1 METGRTIAFYG
12 VGQMGV
18 PMIARLAAAGHHVRA
33 WNRTFEK
40 AKAVAGG
47 NVVAVEDPRDA
58 AEGADIAISILT
70 DGPAVLA
77 LVEENGLA
85 EALPEGAAFVDMSSA
100 KPEEATRLASIL
112 ARGAVGFC
120 DAPVSGGPPGAE
132 AGTLA
137 IMAGCDEAVFEQVA
151 PVLCAMGRPVR
162 LGPVG
167 TGQLAKLA
175 NQLIVGAAIG
185 AVAEAILLVKEGGG
199 DTEAFRDALTGGY
212 ADSKVLQMHGARMAA
227 GDFEPRGPRC
237 PAQEGHG
244 QYPRRGRKARSRPA
258 DVENAGRALHAAM
271 HRARRR
277 RSRPLR
283 AVSRTARPE
292 RRQTMTAA
300 PRVTQAM
307 TT

>member
-1 METGRTIAFYG
+1 MQTGKTIAFYG
-12 VGQMGV
+12 VGLMGV
-18 PMIARLAAAGHHVRA
+18 PMIARLAAAGHRVRA

-40 AKAVAGG
+40 AKAIEGG
-47 NVVAVEDPRDA
+47 NVIAVEHARDA

-77 LVEENGLA
+77 LVEENNLA
-85 EALPEGAAFVDMSSA
+85 AALPEGAAFVDMSSA
-100 KPEEATRLASIL
+100 IL
-112 ARGAVGFC
+112 AEGGVGFC

-137 IMAGCDEAVFEQVA
+137 IMAGCEEAAFEQVA
-151 PVLCAMGRPVR
+151 PVLSAMGRPVR

-227 GDFEPRGPRC
+227 GDFEPRGR
-237 PAQEGHG
+237 A
-244 QYPRRGRKARSRPA
+244 
-258 DVENAGRALHAAM
+258 ALHRKDLGNILAEADKLGLDLPM
-271 HRARRR
+271 SKMLGERFTRLCTELGGADLDHCA
-277 RSRPLR
+277 LYLELLDLNG
-283 AVSRTARPE
+283 VSR
-292 RRQTMTAA
+292 
-300 PRVTQAM
+300 
-307 TT
+307 

>member
-18 PMIARLAAAGHHVRA
+18 PMIARLAAAGHRVRA

-40 AKAVAGG
+40 ARAVEGG
-47 NVVAVEDPRDA
+47 NVVAVENAREA

-100 KPEEATRLASIL
+100 KPEEATRLAMIL
-112 ARGAVGFC
+112 SNGGVGFC

-137 IMAGCDEAVFEQVA
+137 IMAGCDETVFEKVA
-151 PVLCAMGRPVR
+151 PVLSAMGRPVR

-199 DTEAFRDALTGGY
+199 DTEAFRDALVGGY

-227 GDFEPRGPRC
+227 GDFAPRGR
-237 PAQEGHG
+237 A
-244 QYPRRGRKARSRPA
+244 
-258 DVENAGRALHAAM
+258 ALHRKDMGNILAEAEKLGLDLPISKM
-271 HRARRR
+271 LGERFTRLCTELGGADLDHCALYLELLDLNGVRR
-277 RSRPLR
+277 
-283 AVSRTARPE
+283 
-292 RRQTMTAA
+292 
-300 PRVTQAM
+300 
-307 TT
+307 